1 MISVRV
7 LLAGALLLVTSHGML
22 RAEDMAPAPTPAQA
36 LITKLEAAK
45 TARDNAAWTAALAEV
60 GGLWVASDDA
70 DKKALASAVGHGV
83 KAKDEG
89 VKIAAIQAFVATKDG
104 EAAWKGGLKG
114 ALPDAKTEVA
124 TPTELRAV
132 EALKNLHPEGA
143 VGALLVL
150 VQKAKDVKAAAAALT
165 ALGGYER
172 SKQRVTILSE
182 LVQALR
188 NAMPSRSSSG
198 VLSKSP
204 RWDEM
209 GPVAVPALN
218 ELTGRKEGDFRA
230 WLQLYDENKKKPA
243 ALFLNPLD

>member
-1 MISVRV
+1 MISVRI
-7 LLAGALLLVTSHGML
+7 LLASTLLLLTSHGSL

-36 LITKLEAAK
+36 LIVKLEAAK
-45 TARDNAAWTAALAEV
+45 TARDTAAWTAALGEV
-60 GGLWVASDDA
+60 GGLWAACDES
-70 DKKALASAVGHGV
+70 DKKALAASVGHGV

-89 VKIAAIQAFVATKDG
+89 VQIAAIQAFVATKDG

-114 ALPDAKTEVA
+114 ALPDAKAEAASV
-124 TPTELRAV
+124 PELRAL
-132 EALKNLHPEGA
+132 EALKDLHPEGA
-143 VGALLVL
+143 VSALLAL
-150 VQKAKDVKAAAAALT
+150 VQKAKDVKASAAALV

-172 SKQRVTILSE
+172 SKQRVTILTE
-182 LVQALR
+182 LVQTLR
-188 NAMPSRSSSG
+188 NAMPSRSSAG

-209 GPVAVPALN
+209 GPVAAPALN

>member
-7 LLAGALLLVTSHGML
+7 LLASALLLVTSHGL
-22 RAEDMAPAPTPAQA
+22 VRAEDMAPVTPAQA
-36 LITKLEAAK
+36 LIVKLEAAK

-60 GGLWVASDDA
+60 GGLWEACDEA
-70 DKKALASAVGHGV
+70 DKKALASAIGHGV
-83 KAKDEG
+83 KAKDES

-124 TPTELRAV
+124 SVPELRAV
-132 EALKNLHPEGA
+132 EALKALHPEGA
-143 VGALLVL
+143 VAALLVL
-150 VQKAKDVKAAAAALT
+150 VQKAKDVKAAAAALM

-188 NAMPSRSSSG
+188 NAMPSRSSAG

-204 RWDEM
+204 RWEEM
-209 GPVAVPALN
+209 GPVATPALN
-218 ELTGRKEGDFRA
+218 ELTGRKEGDFSA

-243 ALFLNPLD
+243 ALFINPLD